1 MITKPRRFKKG
12 DSQSIFFY
20 LSIAIFLFLIIGFLI
35 FTNLKINRRRQE
47 LLSQIDFLKKEIQ
60 TLEEKNTQ
68 LKAGISQLGEP
79 SYLEEKIRDQG
90 YKKPGEEVVAI
101 KKVITEE
108 EKEPEKEKNLLEK
121 FLEFFKIKQ

>member
-1 MITKPRRFKKG
+1 M
-12 DSQSIFFY
+12 
-20 LSIAIFLFLIIGFLI
+20 AIFLFIIIGFLI

-47 LLSQIDFLKKEIQ
+47 ILSQIEFLKKEIQ
-60 TLEEKNTQ
+60 ILEEKSAN
-68 LKAGISQLGEP
+68 LKSGISQLGEQ
-79 SYLEEKIRDQG
+79 SYWEEKIREQG